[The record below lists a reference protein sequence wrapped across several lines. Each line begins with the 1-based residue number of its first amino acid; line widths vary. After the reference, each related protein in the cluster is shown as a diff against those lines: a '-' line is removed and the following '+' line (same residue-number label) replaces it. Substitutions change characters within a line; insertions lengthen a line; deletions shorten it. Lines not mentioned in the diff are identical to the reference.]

1 MPCYTMKKRFFKKK
15 PYTKTPQTKNVSN
28 AKYLIIVESPS
39 KCSKIEEYLGAD
51 YACIASLGHIRHI
64 KGLKSIDTKLNY
76 EIKYDF
82 IKEKEYHVNE
92 MRSIIE
98 QFETQ
103 NILLGSDD
111 DREGE
116 AIAWHV
122 CEVFN
127 LPIQTTKRIIFNEI
141 TKIALTN
148 AVNNPT
154 VINMNLVHAQQARQ
168 VLDLMVGYKISPFLW
183 SYLYRDKEN
192 SLSAGRCQTPALRL
206 IYENEMKQRTATC
219 EQTYSINGLFY
230 EREHSFIIPT
240 PLKSI
245 EDCTTFLNESK
256 TFEHEMSIGKET
268 SHSRTPPKPFSTSKL
283 LQTTNQTL
291 NMSPHETMSICQQ
304 LYQTGFITYMRTE
317 SCTYSLTFL
326 DKMKKYLNKTYP
338 NDEDCIPS
346 SWKHIEHNKTI
357 HPHEAIRVTDLN
369 VSKIETK
376 NNRLLSVYRIIRR
389 NTIESCLSDYKYN
402 CCKIFLT
409 APMKMQY
416 EHTIEIPIQLGWKV
430 YSEEEAVC
438 DLQHKAKSRVMRFQS
453 YVNKIAPYVKIKATS
468 QFKKNGSYYSEAS
481 LIHKLEE
488 LGIGRPSTFASIV
501 QTIQERKYVECC
513 DIQGTSVKI
522 IDFILEKNNIQE
534 IKDVKQVGKEKN
546 KLKIT
551 EVGLLVL
558 PFLTEYF
565 EKLFSYDYT
574 EYMESKLDE
583 IVNGSQI
590 NWYDVCKECETEIKS
605 CATPIKKIEKK
616 FFPLEETYDI
626 VFERYGPSIRHHLE
640 DGSIEFF
647 NVKKNV
653 HITIDGIERNQYKL
667 KDIIDTPSGCIGTWD
682 NEEVFIKDGRF
693 GLYLQYGET
702 RKPLKHIEKQKEEIT
717 WEDILPTLENKQL
730 DPNVLRKYNE
740 ATSLRKGKFG
750 PYIFYQTPSM
760 KKPSFF
766 NIKKYK
772 GDCFHDDIETVLEW
786 VDKTYL
792 TK

>member
-1 MPCYTMKKRFFKKK
+1 MKKRFFKKK
-15 PYTKTPQTKNVSN
+15 PYTKKPETKNVSN
-28 AKYLIIVESPS
+28 AKYLVIVESPS

-64 KGLKSIDTKLNY
+64 KGLKSINAKLNY
-76 EIKYDF
+76 EITFDF
-82 IKEKEYHVNE
+82 IKEKEYHINQ
-92 MRSIIE
+92 MRDVIK
-98 QFETQ
+98 QFETT

-127 LPIQTTKRIIFNEI
+127 LPIETTKRIIFNEI
-141 TKIALTN
+141 TKTALIN

-154 VINMNLVHAQQARQ
+154 VINMNLVNAQQARQ

-206 IYENEMKQRTATC
+206 IYENEMKQRDATC

-240 PLKSI
+240 PLKTI
-245 EDCTTFLNESK
+245 KDCKAFLNESK
-256 TFEHEMSIGKET
+256 TFEHKMSIGKDS
-268 SHSRTPPKPFSTSKL
+268 SHSRSPPKPFSTSKL
-283 LQTTNQTL
+283 LQSTNQL
-291 NMSPHETMSICQQ
+291 LSMSPHETMSICQQ
-304 LYQTGFITYMRTE
+304 LYQSGFITYMRTE
-317 SCTYSLTFL
+317 SNTYSKTFL
-326 DKMKKYLNKTYP
+326 DKMKNYLHKYYP

-346 SWKHIEHNKTI
+346 SWNHIEHNKSI

-369 VSKIETK
+369 ITKIETS
-376 NNRLLSVYRIIRR
+376 NVRLMSVYRLIRK
-389 NTIESCLSDYKYN
+389 NTIESCMTDYKYN

-409 APMKMQY
+409 APMSLQY
-416 EHTIEIPIQLGWKV
+416 EHSIEIPTQLGWKV
-430 YSEEEAVC
+430 YSEPDPLC
-438 DLQHKAKSRVMRFQS
+438 DLQHKAQSRVMRFQS
-453 YVNKIAPYVKIKATS
+453 YANNIAPYVKITANA
-468 QFKKNGSYYSEAS
+468 QFKKTGSYYSEAS

-501 QTIQERKYVECC
+501 QTIQERKYVERG
-513 DIQGTSVKI
+513 DIPGTNVNVTDFILDKDNIQETTSVKVI
-522 IDFILEKNNIQE
+522 
-534 IKDVKQVGKEKN
+534 GKEKN

-551 EVGLLVL
+551 EIGLLVL

-574 EYMESKLDE
+574 GYMETKLDE
-583 IVNGSQI
+583 IVNGSQKH
-590 NWYDVCKECETEIKS
+590 WYDLCKECETEIKAS
-605 CATPIKKIEKK
+605 SSPIKKIEKK
-616 FFPLEETYDI
+616 FFPLEENYDI

-647 NVKKNV
+647 NIKKEYS
-653 HITIDGIERNQYKL
+653 ITLDGVENNKYNL
-667 KDIIDTPSGCIGTWD
+667 KDIIDTPSGCIGMWE
-682 NEEVFIKDGRF
+682 NEEVFIKEGRF
-693 GLYLQYGET
+693 GMYLQYGET
-702 RKPLKHIEKQKEEIT
+702 RKPLKHIQKQKDEVT
-717 WEDILPTLENKQL
+717 WEDILPTLENKQS
-730 DPNVLRKYNE
+730 DPNVLRKYNDS
-740 ATSLRKGKFG
+740 TSLRKGKFG
-750 PYIFYQTPSM
+750 PYIFYQTMSM
-760 KKPSFF
+760 NKPSFF

-772 GDCFHDDIETVLEW
+772 GDCFHDDVETVLEW

-792 TK
+792 NK

>member
-1 MPCYTMKKRFFKKK
+1 M
-15 PYTKTPQTKNVSN
+15 
-28 AKYLIIVESPS
+28 
-39 KCSKIEEYLGAD
+39 
-51 YACIASLGHIRHI
+51 
-64 KGLKSIDTKLNY
+64 
-76 EIKYDF
+76 
-82 IKEKEYHVNE
+82 
-92 MRSIIE
+92 
-98 QFETQ
+98 
-103 NILLGSDD
+103 
-111 DREGE
+111 
-116 AIAWHV
+116 
-122 CEVFN
+122 
-127 LPIQTTKRIIFNEI
+127 
-141 TKIALTN
+141 
-148 AVNNPT
+148 
-154 VINMNLVHAQQARQ
+154 
-168 VLDLMVGYKISPFLW
+168 
-183 SYLYRDKEN
+183 
-192 SLSAGRCQTPALRL
+192 
-206 IYENEMKQRTATC
+206 
-219 EQTYSINGLFY
+219 
-230 EREHSFIIPT
+230 
-240 PLKSI
+240 
-245 EDCTTFLNESK
+245 
-256 TFEHEMSIGKET
+256 
-268 SHSRTPPKPFSTSKL
+268 
-283 LQTTNQTL
+283 
-291 NMSPHETMSICQQ
+291 
-304 LYQTGFITYMRTE
+304 
-317 SCTYSLTFL
+317 
-326 DKMKKYLNKTYP
+326 
-338 NDEDCIPS
+338 
-346 SWKHIEHNKTI
+346 
-357 HPHEAIRVTDLN
+357 
-369 VSKIETK
+369 
-376 NNRLLSVYRIIRR
+376 
-389 NTIESCLSDYKYN
+389 
-402 CCKIFLT
+402 
-409 APMKMQY
+409 
-416 EHTIEIPIQLGWKV
+416 
-430 YSEEEAVC
+430 
-438 DLQHKAKSRVMRFQS
+438 
-453 YVNKIAPYVKIKATS
+453 
-468 QFKKNGSYYSEAS
+468 
-481 LIHKLEE
+481 
-488 LGIGRPSTFASIV
+488 GIGRPSTFASIV

-534 IKDVKQVGKEKN
+534 IKDVKMVGKEKN

-574 EYMESKLDE
+574 EYMETKLDE

-653 HITIDGIERNQYKL
+653 HITVDGIESNQYKL

-717 WEDILPTLENKQL
+717 WEDVLPTLENRQL
-730 DPNVLRKYNE
+730 EPNVLRKYNE

>member
-1 MPCYTMKKRFFKKK
+1 MKKRFFKKK
-15 PYTKTPQTKNVSN
+15 AYTKKPETKNVSN

-64 KGLKSIDTKLNY
+64 KGLKSINAKLNY
-76 EIKYDF
+76 EITFDF
-82 IKEKEYHVNE
+82 IKEKEYHINE

-141 TKIALTN
+141 TKTALTN
-148 AVNNPT
+148 AVNNPI

-206 IYENEMKQRTATC
+206 IYENEMKQRNATC

-245 EDCTTFLNESK
+245 ENCTTFLNESK
-256 TFEHEMSIGKET
+256 TFEHKMSIGKET
-268 SHSRTPPKPFSTSKL
+268 SHSRSPPKPFSTSKL
-283 LQTTNQTL
+283 LQSTNQL
-291 NMSPHETMSICQQ
+291 LSMSPHETMSICQQ

-317 SCTYSLTFL
+317 SCTYAKTFL
-326 DKMKKYLNKTYP
+326 DKMKKYLTKTFP

-346 SWKHIEHNKTI
+346 SWKHIEHNKSI

-376 NNRLLSVYRIIRR
+376 NNRLLSVYKIIRR

-409 APMKMQY
+409 APMNLQY

-430 YSEEEAVC
+430 YSEEDPVC

-453 YVNKIAPYVKIKATS
+453 YANTVAPYVKIKATS

-501 QTIQERKYVECC
+501 QTIQERKYVERC
-513 DIQGTSVKI
+513 DIPGTNVNVS
-522 IDFILEKNNIQE
+522 DFVLEKNDIQE
-534 IKDVKQVGKEKN
+534 TKSVKQVGKEKN

-574 EYMESKLDE
+574 EYMETQLDA
-583 IVNGSQI
+583 IVNGSQTH
-590 NWYDVCKECETEIKS
+590 WYDLCKECETQIKES
-605 CATPIKKIEKK
+605 SSPIKKIEKK
-616 FFPLEETYDI
+616 FFPLEENYDI

-640 DGSIEFF
+640 DGSIEYF
-647 NVKKNV
+647 NIKKEY
-653 HITIDGIERNQYKL
+653 HITLDGIENNKYNL
-667 KDIIDTPSGCIGTWD
+667 KDIIDTPSGCIGMWE
-682 NEEVFIKDGRF
+682 NEEVFIKEGRF

-702 RKPLKHIEKQKEEIT
+702 RKPLKHIEKPKEDIS

-730 DPNVLRKYNE
+730 DPNILRKYNDT
-740 ATSLRKGKFG
+740 TSLRKGKFG
-750 PYIFYQTPSM
+750 PYIFYQTASM

-772 GDCFHDDIETVLEW
+772 GDCFHDDVETVLEW
-786 VDKTYL
+786 VDKTYIN
-792 TK
+792 K

>member
-1 MPCYTMKKRFFKKK
+1 MKKRFFKTKPHTKK
-15 PYTKTPQTKNVSN
+15 PYTKDVSN

-39 KCSKIEEYLGAD
+39 KCSKIEEYLGRD

-64 KGLKSIDTKLNY
+64 KGLKSVNAKLNY
-76 EIKYDF
+76 EITFDF
-82 IKEKEYHVNE
+82 IKEKQYHISQ
-92 MRSIIE
+92 MRSTIE
-98 QFETQ
+98 QFETK

-122 CEVFN
+122 CEVFD

-141 TKIALTN
+141 TKTALTN
-148 AVNNPT
+148 AVNAPT
-154 VINMNLVHAQQARQ
+154 VVNMNLVHAQQARQ

-206 IYENEMKQRTATC
+206 IYENEMKQRNATC

-240 PLKSI
+240 SLKSM
-245 EDCTTFLNESK
+245 EDCTHFLNESK
-256 TFEHEMSIGKET
+256 TFEHRMSIGKET
-268 SHSRTPPKPFSTSKL
+268 SHNRSAPKPFSTSKL
-283 LQTTNQTL
+283 LQTTNQVL

-317 SCTYSLTFL
+317 SNTYSLTFL
-326 DKMKKYLNKTYP
+326 DKMKQYLKNTYSTH
-338 NDEDCIPS
+338 DDCIPS
-346 SWKHIEHNKTI
+346 SWKHIEHNKSI

-369 VSKIETK
+369 VSKIETT
-376 NNRLLSVYRIIRR
+376 NNRLLSVYNIIRR
-389 NTIESCLSDYKYN
+389 NTIESCMSDYKYN

-409 APMKMQY
+409 APMKLQY
-416 EHTIEIPIQLGWKV
+416 EHSIEIPTQLGWKV
-430 YSEEEAVC
+430 YSESEPMA
-438 DLQHKAKSRVMRFQS
+438 DLQQKARSRVLRFQS
-453 YVNKIAPYVKIKATS
+453 YTNTIVPYVKIKATS

-481 LIHKLEE
+481 LIQKLEE

-501 QTIQERKYVECC
+501 QTIQERKYVDRG
-513 DIQGTSVKI
+513 DIQGTNINVT
-522 IDFILEKNNIQE
+522 DFVLEKDKIQE
-534 IKDVKQVGKEKN
+534 TKTMKLIGKEKN

-551 EVGLLVL
+551 EIGLLVL

-574 EYMESKLDE
+574 EHMETQLDA

-590 NWYDVCKECETEIKS
+590 NWYDLCKECETEIKS

-616 FFPLEETYDI
+616 FFPLQENYDI
-626 VFERYGPSIRHHLE
+626 VFERYGPTIRHHLE
-640 DGSIEFF
+640 DGKIEYF
-647 NVKKNV
+647 NVKKEVNISV
-653 HITIDGIERNQYKL
+653 ANIENNKYDL
-667 KDIIDTPSGCIGTWD
+667 KDIIDTPTSCIGLWE
-682 NEEVFIKDGRF
+682 NEEVFIKEGRF
-693 GLYLQYGET
+693 GMYLQYGET
-702 RKPLKHIEKQKEEIT
+702 KKPLKHIQKPKEHVT
-717 WEDILPTLENKQL
+717 WEDILPTLESKQL
-730 DPNVLRKYNE
+730 EPNFLRKYNE
-740 ATSLRKGKFG
+740 TTSLRKGKYG
-750 PYIFYQTPSM
+750 PYIFYQTESM
-760 KKPSFF
+760 SKPSFF

-772 GDCFHDDIETVLEW
+772 GDCFHDEVDTVLEW

-792 TK
+792 SK

>member
-1 MPCYTMKKRFFKKK
+1 MKKRFFKKK
-15 PYTKTPQTKNVSN
+15 PYTKTPQTKDVSN

-438 DLQHKAKSRVMRFQS
+438 DLQHKANSRIMRFQS

-590 NWYDVCKECETEIKS
+590 NWYGVCKECETEIKS